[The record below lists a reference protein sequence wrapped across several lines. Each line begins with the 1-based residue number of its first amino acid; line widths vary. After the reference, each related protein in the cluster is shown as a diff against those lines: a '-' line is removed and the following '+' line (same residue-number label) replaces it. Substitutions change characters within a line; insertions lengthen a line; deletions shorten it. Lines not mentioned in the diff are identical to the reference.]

1 MNDKNWLLFFYKKA
15 NLQKISVNLMAKQQ
29 TLHCSFCGRN
39 RDEVKIL
46 IAGQEGHICEN
57 CIEHAQEIILQEI
70 VPQENASASN
80 YKLSVKKPMELKKF
94 LDEYVIGQDDAKK
107 VLSVAVYNH
116 YKRLNQ
122 KIDSDVEIEK
132 SNIIMV
138 GETGTGKTLLA
149 KTIARIL
156 NVPFAIVDATVFT
169 EAGYVGED
177 VESIL
182 SRLLQVCNFDVNAA
196 QKGIVY
202 IDEIDKI
209 ARKSDNPSITRDVS
223 GEGVQQGLLKLL
235 EGTEVLVPPQ
245 GGRKHPEQKLIKI
258 NTSNILF
265 ICGGAF
271 DGVDRL
277 IGRRINTNAIGF
289 SVNKELQEYQ
299 RKNLLQFVN
308 AQDLKSFGL
317 IPELLGRLPVVTY
330 LNPLD
335 TSTLRNILT
344 EPKNSLIKQYKKLF
358 DLEGI
363 NLVIEDEVYDFMVEK
378 AMEYKLGARGLR
390 SICESILTDAMYELP
405 SQKVKTFTVTLEYA
419 QRKFSIS
426 KLSMLKVA

>member
-1 MNDKNWLLFFYKKA
+1 
-15 NLQKISVNLMAKQQ
+15 MARQQ
-29 TLHCSFCGRN
+29 QLHCSFCGRN

-46 IAGQEGHICEN
+46 IAGQDGHICEN
-57 CIEHAQEIILQEI
+57 CVDHATEIIEQELGI
-70 VPQENASASN
+70 VPESKASTPSSG
-80 YKLSVKKPMELKKF
+80 KLTVKKPVEIKKF
-94 LDEYVIGQDDAKK
+94 LDEYIISQDDAKK
-107 VLSVAVYNH
+107 ILAVAVYNH

-122 KIDSDVEIEK
+122 KIENDVEIEK

-149 KTIARIL
+149 KTIARML

-177 VESIL
+177 VESML
-182 SRLLQVCNFDVNAA
+182 TRLLQACNYDVSSAE
-196 QKGIVY
+196 KGIVF

-209 ARKSDNPSITRDVS
+209 GRKSDNPSITRDVS

-271 DGVDRL
+271 AGIDK
-277 IGRRINTNAIGF
+277 IIARRVNTHSIGF
-289 SVNKELQEYQ
+289 NVNKEEQEY
-299 RKNLLQFVN
+299 REKNLLQFVN
-308 AQDLKSFGL
+308 AVDLKSFGL

-335 TSTLRNILT
+335 AATLRNILT
-344 EPKNSLIKQYKKLF
+344 EPKNSLIKQFTRLF

-363 NLVIEDEVYDFMVEK
+363 ALKFEPAVLDFMVEK
-378 AMEYKLGARGLR
+378 ALEYKLGARGLR

-405 SQKVKTFTVTLEYA
+405 SEKTKSFDVTLEYA
-419 QRKFSIS
+419 LRKFKNS